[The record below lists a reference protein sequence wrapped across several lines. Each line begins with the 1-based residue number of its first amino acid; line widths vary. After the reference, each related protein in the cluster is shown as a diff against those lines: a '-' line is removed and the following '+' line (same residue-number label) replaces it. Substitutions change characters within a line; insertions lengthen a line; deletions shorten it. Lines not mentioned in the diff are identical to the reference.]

1 MRYWGLRVAE
11 RMSGGRR
18 FHAIRWRETADPK
31 SAKKWR
37 FEYYTLKSLTNRKS
51 GFLTPPDTVDSAPVC
66 RKRRCNLAPK
76 SAKKCQNHGRK
87 STILHR
93 VSLRSVGWCRVGSCR
108 VGSGGVAFSK
118 KWTSKNPKHHSNP
131 TKRINHKLILVR
143 RKKNCRMASHA
154 VTILILY

>member
-37 FEYYTLKSLTNRKS
+37 FDYYTLKSLTNRKS

-66 RKRRCNLAPK
+66 RKHRCNLAPK
-76 SAKKCQNHGRK
+76 SAKKCQNHGHK

-93 VSLRSVGWCRVGSCR
+93 VSLRSGG
-108 VGSGGVAFSK
+108 VGSGRVAFSK

-154 VTILILY
+154 VNSIYLI